1 MQTTSIEMRQLGTSD
16 LKVTAITFGAWA
28 IGEWMWGEQDDED
41 ARTAIR
47 TALDHGMTTIDTAA
61 VYGFGRSE
69 ELVAEAIEG
78 RRDEVQ
84 LLTKFGLRWDSDQ
97 GEPFMETTGLD
108 GSPVRLYKNSRP
120 DSIVEECERSL
131 RRLKTD
137 RIDLYQCH
145 WRDKTTAVD
154 ATMEALAK
162 LMEQGKVRAV
172 GVSNYTVEEVEQAA
186 KVVELA
192 SVQPPYSMVNR
203 GIEEDLLPYCIE
215 HGIGVLPYSPLQRGL
230 LTGKITMDYEFDEGD
245 HRADNAYFK
254 PVNRKRVLGFLDKI
268 RPIAEAHDA
277 TLAQL
282 VINWTI
288 HRQGITSALVGA
300 RNEKQARENAQAAGF
315 TLTEDETATINGH
328 LDELELEL

>member
-1 MQTTSIEMRQLGTSD
+1 
-16 LKVTAITFGAWA
+16 
-28 IGEWMWGEQDDED
+28 
-41 ARTAIR
+41 
-47 TALDHGMTTIDTAA
+47 
-61 VYGFGRSE
+61 
-69 ELVAEAIEG
+69 
-78 RRDEVQ
+78 
-84 LLTKFGLRWDSDQ
+84 
-97 GEPFMETTGLD
+97 
-108 GSPVRLYKNSRP
+108 
-120 DSIVEECERSL
+120 
-131 RRLKTD
+131 
-137 RIDLYQCH
+137 
-145 WRDKTTAVD
+145 
-154 ATMEALAK
+154 MEALAK

-172 GVSNYTVEEVEQAA
+172 GVSNYTVEEVDQAA

-254 PVNRKRVLGFLDKI
+254 PVNRQRVLGFLDKI